1 MRSITAI
8 AAAALL
14 LVGCAGRGGP
24 GAQPGPGEPT
34 STVLPSPT
42 GPIPEPSPSIV
53 RPREGLVDPRPVALE
68 GIEPLEP
75 DRLLATFYGGV
86 EECYGVAR
94 VDVEET
100 SDTVTITVYE
110 GHVPEAEVCI
120 DIALLKGVVVTLEAP
135 LGDREVVDGA
145 A

>member
-8 AAAALL
+8 IVAALL
-14 LVGCAGRGGP
+14 LVGCAGRGDP
-24 GAQPGPGEPT
+24 GAQPGPDEPT
-34 STVLPSPT
+34 STVLPGPT
-42 GPIPEPSPSIV
+42 GPIPEPSPSMV
-53 RPREGLVDPRPVALE
+53 RPRDGLVEPWPVALE
-68 GIEPLEP
+68 GIEPLGP

-110 GHVPEAEVCI
+110 GRVPEAEVCI
-120 DIALLKGVVVTLEAP
+120 EIALLKGVVVTLDAP
-135 LGDREVVDGA
+135 IGDREVVDGA